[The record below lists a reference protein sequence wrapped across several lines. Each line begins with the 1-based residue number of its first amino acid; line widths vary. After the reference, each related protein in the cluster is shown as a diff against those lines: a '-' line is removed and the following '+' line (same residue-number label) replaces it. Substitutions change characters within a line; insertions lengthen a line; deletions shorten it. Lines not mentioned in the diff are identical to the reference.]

1 MNSRMLALAIIPA
14 AIGCSTPD
22 NCPLCGT
29 TQSGAY
35 TAIATM
41 QVPQASPYGKP
52 FAVWDIVVQD
62 PVTRRLYVTDRS
74 HAGIAVYDTK
84 KDVPIGQ
91 VKGGFV
97 GSVCCE
103 PDRASNF
110 NEASGP
116 NATVVTDSTPTDLG
130 KLWVSDGDSTLK
142 VFDLNK
148 DTLPVLH
155 NDGTASQSFGT
166 VHTGR
171 SLTNID
177 DCARGTNVSN
187 DATGNPCGDMRADE
201 MAYDPDHKVV
211 LVTNGDSPV
220 GVTNGAF
227 VTLVNANN
235 PLCVGNSCVLA
246 QIFFDGAG
254 DNLTTGCPLPYN
266 TPLAG
271 ACPGP
276 TCPSGAVTAGVKC
289 AHGPNAQNGLGGS
302 VYNPGTKRF
311 LVSTPQVGSNP
322 ADGEV
327 TEIDPVLLKVTN
339 HFSLK
344 GLGCQVA
351 SLAVGPQNKNLLVG
365 CANREG
371 TAFYPSTFI
380 MDATTGAIIKSI
392 YDVGRVDEV
401 WYNDGDKRYYLAA
414 RDMPNGSVLGII
426 DANTN
431 LWLQNVPT
439 GGNAHGLAVDPINN
453 HIYIPISPNARCGRY
468 SAEGCIAVY
477 ARQ

>member
-1 MNSRMLALAIIPA
+1 MLALAIIPA
-14 AIGCSTPD
+14 AIGCSTPA

-35 TAIATM
+35 TTIATM

-74 HAGIAVYDTK
+74 HAAIAVYDTK
-84 KDVPIGQ
+84 KDVPLGQ

-148 DTLPVLH
+148 DILPVLH
-155 NDGTASQSFGT
+155 NDGTAKQTFGT
-166 VHTGR
+166 VRTG
-171 SLTNID
+171 LPVFNID

-187 DATGNPCGDMRADE
+187 APGGNPCGDMRADE
-201 MAYDPDHKVV
+201 MSYDPDHHIV
-211 LVTNGDSPV
+211 LVTNGDTP
-220 GVTNGAF
+220 GPGGPI
-227 VTLVNANN
+227 VTLIDATNPACVN
-235 PLCVGNSCVLA
+235 NSCVKG
-246 QIFFDGAG
+246 QIFFDGKA
-254 DNLTTGCPLPYN
+254 DT
-266 TPLAG
+266 A
-271 ACPGP
+271 ACPTP
-276 TCPSGAVTAGVKC
+276 DVSGVVTAGVAC
-289 AHGPNAQNGLGGS
+289 HHGPAATNGLGGS

-311 LVSTPQVGSNP
+311 LQSTPQVGANP

-327 TEIDPVLLKVTN
+327 TEIDPVTMRVTN
-339 HFSLK
+339 HFSLTN
-344 GLGCQVA
+344 LGCQVA
-351 SLAVGPQNKNLLVG
+351 SVAVGPQNKNLLVG

-380 MDATTGAIIKSI
+380 MDATTGVIIKSI

-439 GGNAHGLAVDPINN
+439 GGNAHGLAVDPLNN

-477 ARQ
+477 AQQ

>member
-1 MNSRMLALAIIPA
+1 MLALAIIPA

-35 TAIATM
+35 TAIAAM
-41 QVPQASPYGKP
+41 QVPQASPFGKP
-52 FAVWDIVVQD
+52 FAVWDIVVHD
-62 PVTRRLYVTDRS
+62 PVQRRLYVTDRS
-74 HAGIAVYDTK
+74 HAAIAVYDTK
-84 KDVPIGQ
+84 TDTPIGQ

-116 NATVVTDSTPTDLG
+116 NAVVVTEPPPGGTLG
-130 KLWVSDGDSTLK
+130 VLWVSDGDSTLK
-142 VFDLNK
+142 VFDLDK

-155 NDGTASQSFGT
+155 PDGSASKTFGT
-166 VHTGR
+166 VQTGR

-177 DCARGTNVSN
+177 DCARGTNVSA
-187 DATGNPCGDMRADE
+187 DPTGNPCGDMRADE
-201 MAYDPDHKVV
+201 MSYDFEHKIV
-211 LVTNGDSPV
+211 LVTNGDTPAASGPI
-220 GVTNGAF
+220 
-227 VTLVNANN
+227 VTLVDATN
-235 PLCVGNSCVLA
+235 PNCVGNSCVKS
-246 QIFFDGAG
+246 QIFFDGNPDAS
-254 DNLTTGCPLPYN
+254 
-266 TPLAG
+266 
-271 ACPGP
+271 ACPSP
-276 TCPSGAVTAGVKC
+276 AVSGVVTAGVAC
-289 AHGPNAQNGLGGS
+289 HHGPAATNGLGGS
-302 VYNPGTKRF
+302 VYNPGTHRF
-311 LVSTPQVGSNP
+311 LLSTPQVGPNP

-327 TEIDPVLLKVTN
+327 TEIDAAPGQLKVTN
-339 HFSLK
+339 HFLLK

-351 SLAVGPQNKNLLVG
+351 SLAMGPQNKNVLVG

-371 TAFYPSTFI
+371 VAFYPSTYI

-401 WYNDGDKRYYLAA
+401 WYNPGDQRYYLAA

-426 DANTN
+426 DAVTN

-439 GGNAHGLAVDPINN
+439 GGNAHGLAVDRINN
-453 HIYIPISPNARCGRY
+453 HIYIPIGANARCGRY
-468 SAEGCIAVY
+468 SAEGCITIY
-477 ARQ
+477 AQQ